1 MSLQARPWE
10 RLQAPVLQAPQQ
22 QNPAPCWPPAALGQ
36 WAPTV
41 EGGSVARGSCHLLEL
56 PWVVSLGRSVVSGQ
70 LDLSENVLIAL
81 PYATRP
87 MTGTG
92 SHQF

>member
-1 MSLQARPWE
+1 M
-10 RLQAPVLQAPQQ
+10 
-22 QNPAPCWPPAALGQ
+22 
-36 WAPTV
+36 
-41 EGGSVARGSCHLLEL
+41 ARGSCHLLEL